1 MHRFFAEELSD
12 KLARLSAEDEYHAL
26 RVLRMRPGDPCE
38 LIWNG
43 ARYRA
48 VMRES
53 GMPEILSP
61 LPSTEPELKITL
73 FQGLPKADKM
83 DWIVQKAVEIG
94 ITSIIPVI
102 MQRCVVR
109 TESHDI
115 VRKRER
121 WQRIAY
127 EASKQSGRCIV
138 PQVSLPVSMKE
149 LISMASA
156 LDASLVLWEE
166 AAGIGPAAFASAH
179 SSLHSLGLLI
189 GPEGGIDPGEIS
201 QIKECFQPV
210 TLGPRILRTETA
222 GLAAASAFF
231 ALYGEME

>member
-12 KLARLSAEDEYHAL
+12 KHAKLSSEDEYHAL
-26 RVLRMRPGDPCE
+26 RVLRTRPGDPCE
-38 LIWNG
+38 LIWNA
-43 ARYRA
+43 ARYQA

-53 GMPEILSP
+53 GTLEILSP

-109 TESHDI
+109 TEAHDI
-115 VRKRER
+115 ARKKER

-138 PQVSLPVSMKE
+138 PQVSLPVSLKE
-149 LISMASA
+149 LPSMASA

-166 AAGIGPAAFASAH
+166 ASGIGPAAFASAH
-179 SSLHSLGLLI
+179 SSLQSLGLLI
-189 GPEGGIDPGEIS
+189 GPEGGIDPDEIK
-201 QIKECFQPV
+201 QIDGHFLSV

>member
-12 KLARLSAEDEYHAL
+12 KQARLSSEDEYHAL

-38 LIWNG
+38 LIWNE

-48 VMRES
+48 VMGES
-53 GMPEILSP
+53 GMLEILSP
-61 LPSTEPELKITL
+61 LPTTEPELKITL

-109 TESHDI
+109 TEAHDI
-115 VRKRER
+115 ARKKER

-138 PQVSLPVSMKE
+138 PRVSLPVSLKE
-149 LISMASA
+149 LPSMAGA
-156 LDASLVLWEE
+156 LDAGLVLWEE
-166 AAGIGPAAFASAH
+166 ASGMGPASFASAH
-179 SSLHSLGLLI
+179 ASLHSLGLLI
-189 GPEGGIDPGEIS
+189 GPEGGIDPDEIR
-201 QIKECFQPV
+201 QIDGYFQPV

>member
-1 MHRFFAEELSD
+1 
-12 KLARLSAEDEYHAL
+12 
-26 RVLRMRPGDPCE
+26 MRPGDPCE
-38 LIWNG
+38 LIWNA
-43 ARYRA
+43 ARYQA

-53 GMPEILSP
+53 GTLEILSP

-109 TESHDI
+109 TEAHDI
-115 VRKRER
+115 ARKKER

-138 PQVSLPVSMKE
+138 PQVSLPVSLKE
-149 LISMASA
+149 LPSMASA

-166 AAGIGPAAFASAH
+166 ASGIGPAAFASAH
-179 SSLHSLGLLI
+179 SSLQSLGLLI
-189 GPEGGIDPGEIS
+189 GPEGGIDPDEIK
-201 QIKECFQPV
+201 QIDGRFLPV